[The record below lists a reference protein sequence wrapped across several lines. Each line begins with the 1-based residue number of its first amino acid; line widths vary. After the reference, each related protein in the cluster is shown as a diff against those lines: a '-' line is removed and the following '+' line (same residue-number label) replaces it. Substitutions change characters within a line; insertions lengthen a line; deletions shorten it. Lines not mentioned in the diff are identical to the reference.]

1 MSSRCRE
8 LRATGTLMLL
18 ALIACAPQRELP
30 APQRSR
36 VLRVCADPNNLPFS
50 NDAGEGFE
58 NKIAEL
64 VASKLEA
71 RLEYVWWAQR
81 RGFIRNTLGAGICDV
96 TIGVPTQFELA
107 ATTQAYYR
115 STYVFVT
122 RAGDQ
127 APTSFDDRLLKQ
139 KLIGVHLIGDD
150 FSNSPPAHALTAR
163 GIVTNVRGYSLY
175 GDYRQPHP
183 PAALVRAVADG
194 DLDIAIA
201 WGPLAGYFSR
211 STTTPLRLTPVSP
224 ARDSAFLPF
233 VFDISMGVARGND
246 SLRAELDAVLVQQ
259 QPMIDRLLDHFGVPR
274 LDRDDIGGQRQ

>member
-18 ALIACAPQRELP
+18 DLIAGAPQREHP
-30 APQRSR
+30 APQPSR

-64 VASKLEA
+64 VASTLEA

-139 KLIGVHLIGDD
+139 RLIGVHLIGDD
-150 FSNSPPAHALTAR
+150 FSNTPPAHA
-163 GIVTNVRGYSLY
+163 
-175 GDYRQPHP
+175 
-183 PAALVRAVADG
+183 
-194 DLDIAIA
+194 
-201 WGPLAGYFSR
+201 
-211 STTTPLRLTPVSP
+211 
-224 ARDSAFLPF
+224 
-233 VFDISMGVARGND
+233 
-246 SLRAELDAVLVQQ
+246 
-259 QPMIDRLLDHFGVPR
+259 
-274 LDRDDIGGQRQ
+274 